1 MSVAEIKADSPMPR
15 LPNHVNQ
22 QLKRVSLMNE
32 MEVYQIDCKS
42 AVALTVNADK
52 VWREEV
58 DQAPQSIEEGYEY
71 MPWGADNQM
80 PYEVVNLIEQDET
93 LTTCMQFNAEIC
105 YGGGFNYDCSNAS
118 VDVLK
123 KVDDFVRH
131 NNMSGYYYG
140 ICQDLKYFGF
150 AISVVYLNANKG
162 IVRVVR
168 KHAAYC
174 RFAPADS
181 KGRIPYILYGNWRKS
196 GLTKADYEKIP
207 LLDSDFPVDD
217 FFVTIGKQIGDDGKT
232 KVRTES
238 TKFAVLTKI
247 PCADSMYYPIP
258 PYAALFRGKWY
269 NIKNL
274 IGVAKE
280 ANLKNSA
287 PIKYLVEISDRY
299 FERIFKAAGI
309 TDNAKKKERIKREK
323 GKIIGYLT
331 GAENSGK
338 ALFANFYVSPDG
350 KEVHDVKITRIDED
364 SKQGG
369 DWATDM
375 VEAINMICFAMR
387 VHSNL
392 VGSVPSKSQTNNSGS
407 DKRELYTIAQALQK
421 PYHDLVSLV
430 HNLIIVVNKW
440 DGVKPNF
447 PFIQLT
453 TLDENKDAKEV
464 TLDKNNKKE

>member
-1 MSVAEIKADSPMPR
+1 MEG
-15 LPNHVNQ
+15 
-22 QLKRVSLMNE
+22 
-32 MEVYQIDCKS
+32 MEVYDISRKS

-58 DQAPQSIEEGYEY
+58 DQTPQKIGSYEY
-71 MPWGADNQM
+71 MAWGSDNNL
-80 PYEVVNLIEQDET
+80 PYDIINLIESDET

-105 YGGGFNYDCSNAS
+105 YGGGFVYDCSNAS
-118 VDVLK
+118 ATVRK
-123 KVDDFVRH
+123 KVDDFVIH
-131 NNMSGYYYG
+131 NNMSGYFYG
-140 ICQDLKYFGF
+140 LCQDLKYYGFG
-150 AISVVYLNANKG
+150 ISIVYLNKNKE

-168 KHAAYC
+168 KNAAYC

-196 GLTKADYEKIP
+196 SMDEKEVEKIP
-207 LLDSDFPVDD
+207 LLDSDFPIDD
-217 FFVTIGKQIGDDGKT
+217 FLITVGKQIGEDGKT
-232 KVRTES
+232 KPRSQS

-247 PCADSMYYPIP
+247 PCADSLYYPIP
-258 PYAALFRGKWY
+258 PYAALFKGKWY

-287 PIKYLVEISDRY
+287 PIKYLVEISDKY
-299 FERIFKAAGI
+299 FERIFRNAGI
-309 TDNAKKKERIKREK
+309 VEETKKRERVK
-323 GKIIGYLT
+323 EEKAKIIDYLT

-338 ALFANFYVSPDG
+338 ALFANFYCSPDG
-350 KEVHDVKITRIDED
+350 KEIHDVKITRIDED

-375 VEAINMICFAMR
+375 VEAVNMICFAMR

-430 HNLIIVVNKW
+430 HNLIIQVNKW
-440 DGVKPNF
+440 DGVKPNY

-464 TLDKNNKKE
+464 NIDNNKKTEE

>member
-1 MSVAEIKADSPMPR
+1 MDG
-15 LPNHVNQ
+15 
-22 QLKRVSLMNE
+22 
-32 MEVYQIDCKS
+32 MEVYELNRTS
-42 AVALTVNADK
+42 AIALTVNTDK

-58 DQAPQSIEEGYEY
+58 DNKPQKIAEGFEF
-71 MPWGADNQM
+71 MPWGSENNL
-80 PYEVVNLIEQDET
+80 PYEIIDLIEQDET

-118 VDVLK
+118 VEVRK
-123 KVDDFVRH
+123 KVDDFVIN
-131 NNMSGYYYG
+131 NNMSGYFYG
-140 ICQDLKYFGF
+140 LCQDLKYFGF
-150 AISVVYLNANKG
+150 AISVVYLNSYKE

-168 KHAAYC
+168 KTAAYC
-174 RFAPADS
+174 RFAPADN

-196 GLTKADYEKIP
+196 PLTKEGVEKIP
-207 LLDSDFPVDD
+207 LLDSDFPIDD
-217 FFVTIGKQIGDDGKT
+217 FLVTVGKKIGDDGKT
-232 KVRTES
+232 VERSKFKT
-238 TKFAVLTKI
+238 FAVLTKI
-247 PCADSMYYPIP
+247 PCADNMYYPIP

-309 TDNAKKKERIKREK
+309 TDNTKKKERIRLEK
-323 GKIIGYLT
+323 GKIIDYLT

-350 KEVHDVKITRIDED
+350 KEVHDVRITRIDED

-421 PYHDLVSLV
+421 PYHDLISLV

>member
-1 MSVAEIKADSPMPR
+1 
-15 LPNHVNQ
+15 
-22 QLKRVSLMNE
+22 MNE
-32 MEVYQIDCKS
+32 ISLEDVAMMEVVELDTKS
-42 AVALTVNADK
+42 AVALTINAND
-52 VWREEV
+52 VWREAV
-58 DQAPQSIEEGYEY
+58 DQKAIVLDRGYEY
-71 MPWGADNQM
+71 MPWGADNEM
-80 PYEVVNLIEQDET
+80 PFHIMDLIEQDET

-105 YGGGFNYDCSNAS
+105 YGGGFAYDTTAS
-118 VDVLK
+118 PVGIQK
-123 KVDDFVRH
+123 KVGEFVAR
-131 NNMSGYYYG
+131 NNIAGYYYG
-140 ICQDLKYFGF
+140 VCQDLKYFGF
-150 AISVVYLNANKG
+150 AISVVYLNQKNE
-162 IVRVVR
+162 IVRLMR

-181 KGRIPYILYGNWRKS
+181 KGRIPYILYGNWREAISSKE
-196 GLTKADYEKIP
+196 KVEKIP
-207 LLDSDFPVDD
+207 LLDSDFPIDD
-217 FFVTIGKQIGDDGKT
+217 LMIALGKEAGDDGKF
-232 KVRTES
+232 KPRTG
-238 TKFAVLTKI
+238 TRTFAVLTKI
-247 PCADSMYYPIP
+247 PCSDSMYYPIP
-258 PYAALFRGKWY
+258 PYASLFKGKWY

-287 PIKYLVEISDRY
+287 PIKYLVEISDKY
-299 FERIFKAAGI
+299 FDRIFKAGGI
-309 TDNAKKKERIKREK
+309 SDPMKKKERVRQEK
-323 GKIIGYLT
+323 QKIIDYLT

-375 VEAINMICFAMR
+375 VEAVNMICFAMR

-421 PYHDLVSLV
+421 PYHDLISIV
-430 HNLIIVVNKW
+430 HNLIITVNSW
-440 DGVKPNF
+440 TGCKPSY

-453 TLDENKDAKEV
+453 TLDEHKDAKEV
-464 TLDKNNKKE
+464 NVDKNKQEE

>member
-1 MSVAEIKADSPMPR
+1 MEG
-15 LPNHVNQ
+15 
-22 QLKRVSLMNE
+22 
-32 MEVYQIDCKS
+32 MEVYEISRES
-42 AVALTVNADK
+42 AVALTVNADH

-58 DQAPQSIEEGYEY
+58 DLAPIEIDPGYSY
-71 MPWGADNQM
+71 MPWGSDNLL
-80 PYEVVNLIEQDET
+80 PYEIINLVEQDET
-93 LTTCMQFNAEIC
+93 ITTCMQFNAEIC
-105 YGGGFNYDCSNAS
+105 YGGGFVYDCSNAKDS
-118 VDVLK
+118 IRKEVDNFTLK
-123 KVDDFVRH
+123 
-131 NNMSGYYYG
+131 NNMAGYFYG
-140 ICQDLKYFGF
+140 LCEDLKYFGF
-150 AISVVYLNANKG
+150 GISIVYLNAKKE

-168 KHAAYC
+168 KNAAYC
-174 RFAPADS
+174 RFAPADK

-196 GLTKADYEKIP
+196 GLKKDDVEKIP
-207 LLDSDFPVDD
+207 LLDSDFPLDD
-217 FFVTIGKQIGDDGKT
+217 FLITIGRQVGDDGKT
-232 KVRTES
+232 KVRS
-238 TKFAVLTKI
+238 QSSKFAVLTKI
-247 PCADSMYYPIP
+247 PGADSLYYPIP

-287 PIKYLVEISDRY
+287 PIKYLVEISDKY
-299 FERIFKAAGI
+299 FERLFRAAGI
-309 TDNAKKKERIKREK
+309 TDDVEKKKRVREEK
-323 GKIIGYLT
+323 TKIIDYLT

-350 KEVHDVKITRIDED
+350 KEIHDVKITRIDED

-375 VEAINMICFAMR
+375 IEAVNMICFAMR

-421 PYHDLVSLV
+421 PYHDLISLV
-430 HNLIIVVNKW
+430 HNLIIQVNKW
-440 DGVKPNF
+440 EGVKPNY

-464 TLDKNNKKE
+464 TIDKNNKTTEE